1 MKWTSIV
8 FAGCLLVACGDDEP
22 NPGGG
27 GGHAEGGGGGG
38 HAEGGGGG
46 HAEGGGGGGHAEGGG
61 GGGHAEGGGGGHAEG
76 GGGAGGHAEGGGG
89 AGGHAEGG
97 GGAGAGGHAEG
108 GGGAGAGGHAE
119 GGGGAGGGGLGSV
132 ELAIAADEY
141 ATAGCATFVAGAW
154 GVGETDFSDGEPTN
168 DECALVPVMADG
180 EPFWIASRE
189 FEGDIHL
196 EGLEHSFSTAA
207 ALISETSY
215 SLVLRNF
222 TFEEIFSGSLTV
234 TYLTGDT
241 VTLSIE

>member
-1 MKWTSIV
+1 M
-8 FAGCLLVACGDDEP
+8 LVACGDDDP
-22 NPGGG
+22 NP
-27 GGHAEGGGGGG
+27 
-38 HAEGGGGG
+38 GGGG

-61 GGGHAEGGGGGHAEG
+61 GGGHAEGGGGAGGHAEG
-76 GGGAGGHAEGGGG
+76 GGGGGHAEGGGGGGHAEGGGG

-97 GGAGAGGHAEG
+97 GGHAEGGGAGGHAE

-215 SLVLRNF
+215 SLVLFNF

>member
-8 FAGCLLVACGDDEP
+8 FAGCLLVACGEDEP
-22 NPGGG
+22 NPGSGG
-27 GGHAEGGGGGG
+27 AGGHAEGGGGDA
-38 HAEGGGGG
+38 AEGGGG
-46 HAEGGGGGGHAEGGG
+46 AGGHAE
-61 GGGHAEGGGGGHAEG
+61 GGGGHAEG

-97 GGAGAGGHAEG
+97 GGAGGHAEG
-108 GGGAGAGGHAE
+108 GGGAGGHAE
-119 GGGGAGGGGLGSV
+119 GGGGAGGHAEGGGGGAGGGGLASV

-215 SLVLRNF
+215 SLVLLNF

-234 TYLTGDT
+234 TYLTDDT